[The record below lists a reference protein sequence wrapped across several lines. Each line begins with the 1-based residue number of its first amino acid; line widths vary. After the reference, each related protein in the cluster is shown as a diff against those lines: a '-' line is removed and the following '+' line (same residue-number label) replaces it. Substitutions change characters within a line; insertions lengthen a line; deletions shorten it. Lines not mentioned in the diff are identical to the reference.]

1 MDGEGALMSG
11 SRLASG
17 SRVAIIGGGIAGAGM
32 AASLLFNGR
41 ARGSA
46 LDVRVYE
53 RGDEPDRIAPPA
65 VLTAECR
72 SRLAALGC
80 RVPPE
85 WRAHELR
92 GVEILAGG
100 NREVVPASP
109 GGLWVVDGWPHGQ
122 GGMALVREVL
132 VGAATAQGARFIP
145 RRVERVE
152 NQPASPDAPA
162 AVRKNGPLVVR
173 AQGSGERFHA
183 VALATGSSPSLGECF
198 FEGFRPAPTVAA
210 VQARLRHASPRL
222 VMAPVARL
230 WLAPL
235 PTVDGLLLLPGTH
248 SVYALAFGP
257 AVTPA
262 DLCQSLMM
270 AARDG
275 LVEEGFEL
283 MGLETTRLPFGPG
296 RTLVSPG
303 QIAVGT
309 AAFGHPLQLGLS
321 ETLASSSRAAVSL
334 LDAGLE
340 ASALERRY
348 VREGIA
354 ELLEDSAAGAR
365 SLAWLRRAGARA
377 PRAFVTARGR
387 GTTTGQGSNGVLG
400 LATPTPM
407 ALLGSARWAGL
418 RELLSSWMRTTME
431 PMPATIP
438 SLEPDLYYIVDDD
451 PDAREAMTQLL
462 ESTGAR
468 VVAFADELA
477 LFCAVA
483 RRPPTAILLDVVL
496 HWVDGLR
503 LCEGLKQHP
512 LTRDTRVVVMS
523 GLNRPHVR
531 QRALDAGAEAFLPKP
546 VDAEKLL
553 RLLMGTGNDTYEKP
567 RTHREPTV
575 YAPSPSG
582 RGLG

>member
-1 MDGEGALMSG
+1 MNG

-17 SRVAIIGGGIAGAGM
+17 ARVAIIGGGIAGAGL

-53 RGDEPDRIAPPA
+53 SGEPGSLTPPA
-65 VLTAECR
+65 VLTPECR

-92 GVEILAGG
+92 GVEVLSHGH
-100 NREVVPASP
+100 REVLSSVP
-109 GGLWVVDGWPHGQ
+109 GGLWVVDGWPQGQ
-122 GGMALVREVL
+122 GGLALVREVL
-132 VGAATAQGARFIP
+132 AGAATAQGARFVP
-145 RRVERVE
+145 RHVERVE
-152 NQPASPDAPA
+152 QQPPAPDAPA
-162 AVRKNGPLVVR
+162 LVRKSGPLVVR

-183 VALATGSSPSLGECF
+183 VALATGAGPSMGNSF
-198 FEGFRPAPTVAA
+198 FQGFSPAPTVAA
-210 VQARLRHASPRL
+210 VQARLRHASLRL
-222 VMAPVARL
+222 SVAPLARL
-230 WLAPL
+230 WLSPL
-235 PTVDGLLLLPGTH
+235 PTVDGLLLLPGAH

-262 DLCQSLMM
+262 DLCQVLMM

-283 MGLETTRLPFGPG
+283 AALETTRLPYGPG
-296 RTLVSPG
+296 RTLVAPG
-303 QIAVGT
+303 QLAVGA

-321 ETLASSSRAAVSL
+321 ETLASCSRAAVAL

-340 ASALERRY
+340 GPALERRY
-348 VREGIA
+348 VREGLG

-365 SLAWLRRAGARA
+365 AITWLRRAGRQA
-377 PRAFVTARGR
+377 PRAFVAARNR
-387 GTTTGQGSNGVLG
+387 GTSGGMGGGGVLG
-400 LATPTPM
+400 LSSPTPL
-407 ALLGSARWAGL
+407 ALLSSARWAGF
-418 RELLSSWMRTTME
+418 RETMASWVRTTVE
-431 PMPATIP
+431 PLPTTIP
-438 SLEPDLYYIVDDD
+438 TLEPDLYYIVDDD
-451 PDAREAMTQLL
+451 PDQREAMTQLL

-546 VDAEKLL
+546 VDPERLL
-553 RLLMGTGNDTYEKP
+553 RQLMGEVPASAAAALQHRSSEDGASDETG
-567 RTHREPTV
+567 R
-575 YAPSPSG
+575 YAS
-582 RGLG
+582 

>member
-1 MDGEGALMSG
+1 MNG
-11 SRLASG
+11 SRLANG
-17 SRVAIIGGGIAGAGM
+17 SRVAIIGGGIAGAGL

-53 RGDEPDRIAPPA
+53 SGEPGTIAPPA
-65 VLTAECR
+65 ILTPECR

-92 GVEILAGG
+92 GVEILAQG
-100 NREVVPASP
+100 NREVLTSTP
-109 GGLWVVDGWPHGQ
+109 GGLWVVDGWPQGQ
-122 GGMALVREVL
+122 GGLALVREVL
-132 VGAATAQGARFIP
+132 AGAATSQGARFIP

-152 NQPASPDAPA
+152 NQPPAPDAPA
-162 AVRKNGPLVVR
+162 AVRKSGPLVVR

-183 VALATGSSPSLGECF
+183 VALATGAGPSLGDAF
-198 FEGFRPAPTVAA
+198 FPGFSPAPTIAA
-210 VQARLRHASPRL
+210 VQARLRHATPRL
-222 VMAPVARL
+222 SVAPLARL
-230 WLAPL
+230 WIAPM
-235 PTVDGLLLLPGTH
+235 PSVDGLLLIPGAH
-248 SVYALAFGP
+248 SVYALAFGA

-262 DLCQSLMM
+262 DLCQVLMM

-283 MGLETTRLPFGPG
+283 AALETTRLPYGPG
-296 RTLVSPG
+296 RTLVAPG
-303 QIAVGT
+303 QLTVGA

-321 ETLASSSRAAVSL
+321 ETLASCSRAAVAL

-340 ASALERRY
+340 APALERRY
-348 VREGIA
+348 VREGLS
-354 ELLEDSAAGAR
+354 ELLEDATAGAR
-365 SLAWLRRAGARA
+365 SISWLRRAGRRA
-377 PRAFVTARGR
+377 PQAFLTARNR
-387 GTTTGQGSNGVLG
+387 GSGGMGGGGVLG
-400 LATPTPM
+400 LSTPSPL
-407 ALLGSARWAGL
+407 ALLSTARWAGI
-418 RELLSSWMRTTME
+418 RETMASWVRTTVE
-431 PMPATIP
+431 PLPTTIP
-438 SLEPDLYYIVDDD
+438 TLEPDLYYIVDDD
-451 PDAREAMTQLL
+451 PDQREAMTQLL

-546 VDAEKLL
+546 VDPERLL
-553 RLLMGTGNDTYEKP
+553 RQLMGQLPDSLSASQHRSAAEDVSDETG
-567 RTHREPTV
+567 R
-575 YAPSPSG
+575 YAS
-582 RGLG
+582 

>member
-1 MDGEGALMSG
+1 MNG
-11 SRLASG
+11 SRLANG
-17 SRVAIIGGGIAGAGM
+17 SRVAIIGGGIAGAGL

-41 ARGSA
+41 ARGST

-53 RGDEPDRIAPPA
+53 SGEPGTIAPPA
-65 VLTAECR
+65 ILTPECR

-92 GVEILAGG
+92 GVEILAQG
-100 NREVVPASP
+100 NREVLPSAP
-109 GGLWVVDGWPHGQ
+109 GGLWVVDGWPQGQ
-122 GGMALVREVL
+122 GGLALVREVL
-132 VGAATAQGARFIP
+132 AGAATSQGARFVP

-152 NQPASPDAPA
+152 NQPPAPDAPA
-162 AVRKNGPLVVR
+162 AVRKSGPLVVR

-183 VALATGSSPSLGECF
+183 VALATGAGPSLGDAF
-198 FEGFRPAPTVAA
+198 FPGFSPAPTIAA
-210 VQARLRHASPRL
+210 VQARLRHATSRL
-222 VMAPVARL
+222 SVAPLARL
-230 WLAPL
+230 WIAPM
-235 PTVDGLLLLPGTH
+235 PSVDGLLLIPGAH
-248 SVYALAFGP
+248 SVYALAFGA

-262 DLCQSLMM
+262 DLCQVLMM

-283 MGLETTRLPFGPG
+283 AALETTRLPYGPG
-296 RTLVSPG
+296 RTLVAPG
-303 QIAVGT
+303 QLTVGA

-321 ETLASSSRAAVSL
+321 ETLASCSRAAVAL
-334 LDAGLE
+334 LDAGLD
-340 ASALERRY
+340 APALERRY
-348 VREGIA
+348 VREGLS

-365 SLAWLRRAGARA
+365 SISWLRRAGRRA
-377 PRAFVTARGR
+377 PQAFLTARNH
-387 GTTTGQGSNGVLG
+387 GSTVGMSGGVLG
-400 LATPTPM
+400 LTTPSPIS
-407 ALLGSARWAGL
+407 LLSTARWAGI
-418 RELLSSWMRTTME
+418 RETVASWVRTTVE
-431 PMPATIP
+431 PLPTTIP
-438 SLEPDLYYIVDDD
+438 TLEPDLYYIVDDD
-451 PDAREAMTQLL
+451 PDQREAMTQLL

-546 VDAEKLL
+546 VDPERLL
-553 RLLMGTGNDTYEKP
+553 RQLMGQVPDSLSAQHRPATEGGVSDETG
-567 RTHREPTV
+567 R
-575 YAPSPSG
+575 YAS
-582 RGLG
+582 